1 MEMLSLRSSQ
11 RAFCFFKRERKA
23 VFLFLSLCA
32 FLFASLPAHAQTT
45 QPTLPPKTAPVSVPA
60 KAENPK
66 PSPVLV
72 PAKAALPE
80 KATTPAPKTL
90 QKKKKR
96 VFLYDI
102 FFRGSK
108 AGTLQ
113 RTEITRPNGTSEMKS
128 ESSFKVS
135 MLFFKMEGIN
145 RSSAKYDSKG
155 MLLSFK
161 VYAKVRGKES
171 TSWGTRD
178 AQGIQIFR
186 KTPNAKEPSK
196 KLFPAKDFDATS
208 LDIAPIPMQKAQPGQ
223 RFSQKLLRIDQQRLV
238 TQDITIFGAGKQSF
252 QGKEVSLLRLKI
264 KGPQWTGD
272 VVLAK
277 EGWMISTTASSRFGS
292 FEMKLKDFKE
302 TP

>member
-1 MEMLSLRSSQ
+1 
-11 RAFCFFKRERKA
+11 
-23 VFLFLSLCA
+23 V
-32 FLFASLPAHAQTT
+32 TT
-45 QPTLPPKTAPVSVPA
+45 
-60 KAENPK
+60 
-66 PSPVLV
+66 
-72 PAKAALPE
+72 PAKAAIPE
-80 KATTPAPKTL
+80 KATTPPPKAL
-90 QKKKKR
+90 QKEKKR

-113 RTEITRPNGTSEMKS
+113 RTEITHPNGTSEMKS

-135 MLFFKMEGIN
+135 MWFFKMAGEN
-145 RSSAKYDSKG
+145 RSSAKYDHKG
-155 MLLSFK
+155 KLVSFK

-208 LDIAPIPMQKAQPGQ
+208 LDLSPIPMEKAQPGQ

-238 TQDITIFGAGKQSF
+238 TQEITVFGAGKQAI
-252 QGKEVSLLRLKI
+252 QGKEVALLRLKI
-264 KGPQWTGD
+264 KGPQGTGD

-277 EGWMISTTASSRFGS
+277 EGWMISTTANSRFGS
-292 FEMKLKDFKE
+292 FEMKLQELKG